1 MNQTQYS
8 EEKYP
13 LSALTGRIIAAAQAV
28 HRELGPGFNEII
40 YQRSM
45 ALELPIH
52 EVEFAREV
60 ELEIFYRGKKVGVKR
75 VDFVLED
82 QTGQVMVEFKAK
94 SQLEDVDYVQTLSYL
109 KASNSTVG
117 LLINFGEKSLVVRRL
132 AHTKQKRT

>member
-1 MNQTQYS
+1 MNQKSYT

-45 ALELPIH
+45 ALELPVH
-52 EVEFAREV
+52 YVEFAREV
-60 ELEIFYRGKKVGVKR
+60 ELEIFYRGKKVGKKR
-75 VDFVLED
+75 VDFVVED

-109 KASNSTVG
+109 KASDCEVG
-117 LLINFGEKSLVVRRL
+117 LLINFGKKSLEVRRL
-132 AHTKQKRT
+132 AYSNRK